1 VRYYPLPFLLIALWF
16 VYIFTRRSVSG
27 PGLATTTLATVGLR
41 VIAIVTA
48 LHLVVTPWRRRF
60 LYFVQHHRLAAGWM
74 TMIVIRVGLGAF
86 VSITHGDTQIYL
98 GVVQTLALDIWFL
111 LWIALLVR
119 MVVIANRRAKQQ

>member
-1 VRYYPLPFLLIALWF
+1 
-16 VYIFTRRSVSG
+16 
-27 PGLATTTLATVGLR
+27 
-41 VIAIVTA
+41 
-48 LHLVVTPWRRRF
+48 
-60 LYFVQHHRLAAGWM
+60 M